1 MQERG
6 RLIAGAMSLSRREGM
21 ESRAQET
28 RLVIGNHV
36 GDPQCWAPTQHVGT
50 CGDRRLGS
58 SPLLIASI
66 FSDK

>member
-6 RLIAGAMSLSRREGM
+6 RLIAEIMSLSRREGM

-28 RLVIGNHV
+28 RLVIGIHF
-36 GDPQCWAPTQHVGT
+36 GDPQCWAPTQHVGR
-50 CGDRRLGS
+50 CGDRRLGT